1 MAYSTISKP
10 GLHFNTKLYTGNGST
25 HNITGI
31 GFQPDWVWMKQRNS
45 SNNHR
50 VYDAVRGAT
59 KTLYTNLAN
68 DEGTNTNELSAFNAD
83 GFTLGTNTQSNGSG
97 DTYAAWNWKA
107 NGQGSSNTD
116 GSINTTYTSANT
128 TAGFSIA
135 TWSGTGS
142 AGTIGHGLGVVPEV
156 AVIKSRTN
164 ASDWWG
170 MYHHKLGNNKA
181 VWWNDNSEQATR
193 TYWNNTTPTASVF
206 SVDGS
211 RSVNGSGENL
221 VGYFFAGKKGYSK
234 FGIYTG
240 NGNADGTFV
249 YTGFK
254 PAWILIKRA
263 TTGTQNWYL
272 WDSKRLGY
280 NIDNNHLQVNGTDA
294 EGTAD
299 TLDILSN
306 GFKIRESGAGTN
318 NGGETY
324 IYMSFAEEPL
334 VANVGQSIPATAR

>member
-1 MAYSTISKP
+1 MAYTTINKSTDY
-10 GLHFNTKLYTGNGST
+10 FNTKLYTGNGGT
-25 HNITGI
+25 QAVTGV
-31 GFQPDWVWMKQRNS
+31 GFQPDWVWLKSRSDAYSHQLF
-45 SNNHR
+45 
-50 VYDAVRGAT
+50 DAVRGTTKLLTSEAT
-59 KTLYTNLAN
+59 DAEQTISGVTAF
-68 DEGTNTNELSAFNAD
+68 GTD
-83 GFTLGTNTQSNGSG
+83 GFTVGSDAGSNGNTK
-97 DTYAAWNWKA
+97 TYVSWNWKA
-107 NGQGSSNTD
+107 GTGQGSSNTD

-318 NGGETY
+318 NSGETY
-324 IYMSFAEEPL
+324 IYMAFAEEPL
-334 VANVGQSIPATAR
+334 VANVGASIPATAR

>member
-1 MAYSTISKP
+1 MAYTTINKP
-10 GLHFNTKLYTGNGST
+10 SLHFNTKLYVADQQDNRT
-25 HNITGI
+25 ITGV
-31 GFQPDWVWMKQRNS
+31 GFQPDFVWLKDRDQAVS
-45 SNNHR
+45 HQL
-50 VYDAVRGAT
+50 YDAVRGALKSLASNNANNEAT
-59 KTLYTNLAN
+59 ETDTLK
-68 DEGTNTNELSAFNAD
+68 AFASD
-83 GFTLGTNTQSNGSG
+83 GFTLGTGWGNQSTG
-97 DTYAAWNWKA
+97 DNYVSWNWKA

-181 VWWNDNSEQATR
+181 IWWNDNSEQATR

-206 SVDGS
+206 SVDSS
-211 RSVNGSGENL
+211 RSVNGSGETF
-221 VGYFFAGKKGYSK
+221 VGYFFTGKKGYSK
-234 FGIYTG
+234 FGSYTG
-240 NGNADGTFV
+240 NGNADGAFI

-280 NIDNNHLQVNGTDA
+280 NINNNHLQVNGTDA

-299 TLDILSN
+299 TIDILSN

-318 NGGETY
+318 NSGETY
-324 IYMSFAEEPL
+324 IYMSFAEAPL
-334 VANVGQSIPATAR
+334 VGTNGVTAKAR